1 MVKITFPPCLC
12 SPLQTSTSHTR
23 ISSFP
28 FSLADGGSFA
38 TTSSLSS
45 SSGGYCTATS
55 TWSAEEI
62 RSPGPREKAALVNPS
77 SLPSSPPP
85 PAALLLL
92 LPLLMQSSSLLL
104 LLLEVEAPP
113 VAVSLDERRLFSRHH
128 QKSCEHAFTTRPSC
142 LRSLP
147 LDRLLR
153 NSIFCPP
160 PFLSRAG
167 QRISRSKGPFRSCL
181 LICSTSPV
189 I

>member
-1 MVKITFPPCLC
+1 MVEITFPPCLC
-12 SPLQTSTSHTR
+12 SPWQTSTSHTR

-28 FSLADGGSFA
+28 FSLADGGSFEA
-38 TTSSLSS
+38 TSSLSS

-92 LPLLMQSSSLLL
+92 LPLLMQSSLLL
-104 LLLEVEAPP
+104 LLLMEVEAPP
-113 VAVSLDERRLFSRHH
+113 VVVSLDERRLFSRHH

-142 LRSLP
+142 FAISSPGSTPSKFDLLPSPLFYYAQVRGFPALR
-147 LDRLLR
+147 
-153 NSIFCPP
+153 
-160 PFLSRAG
+160 
-167 QRISRSKGPFRSCL
+167 GPSA
-181 LICSTSPV
+181 PV
-189 I
+189 Y